1 MGRVFE
7 GDLVARSGRFG
18 IVVARFNASITSA
31 LLEGARTGLTR
42 HGVSEEAIDVVW
54 VPGSLEIPLAALR
67 LAQRGDYAAVICLG
81 AIIRGETAHF
91 DYVAAGAAQGIN
103 RVALDTGVPMIFG
116 VLTTDTVEQAA
127 ARAGGKLGNKGYEAA
142 ETAIEMCNLLR
153 SLAPQPIQA

>member
-18 IVVARFNASITSA
+18 IVVARFNASITAS
-31 LLEGARTGLTR
+31 LLEGARAGLTR

-54 VPGSLEIPLAALR
+54 VPGSLEIPLAASR

-153 SLAPQPIQA
+153 SLAPQPVQA

>member
-7 GDLVARSGRFG
+7 GDLVARSGLFG
-18 IVVARFNASITSA
+18 IVVARFNEAITTA
-31 LLEGARTGLTR
+31 LLDGARAGLVR
-42 HGVSEEAIDVVW
+42 HGVSDESIDVAW
-54 VPGSLEIPLAALR
+54 VPGSLEIPLAASR
-67 LAQRGDYAAVICLG
+67 LAQRADYAAVICLG

-116 VLTTDTVEQAA
+116 VLTTDTVEQAS

-142 ETAIEMCNLLR
+142 ETALEMCNLLR
-153 SLAPQPIQA
+153 SLAPQPVQA

>member
-18 IVVARFNASITSA
+18 IVVARFNESVTLA
-31 LLEGARTGLTR
+31 LLEGARSGLIR
-42 HGVSEEAIDVVW
+42 HGVSEDSIDVTW
-54 VPGSLEIPLAALR
+54 VPGSLEIPLAAAR
-67 LAQRGDYAAVICLG
+67 LAQHGSYAAVICLG

-116 VLTTDTVEQAA
+116 VLTTDTVEQAT

-142 ETAIEMCNLLR
+142 EAAIEMGNLLR
-153 SLAPQPIQA
+153 ALAPQPLQA